1 MLKMIDVL
9 EQQLVQNFSDSLFT
23 QTDAIDDLFHEQL
36 KTVADIDLQNLIS
49 QFFSTENALE
59 LAQDLDIQA
68 DQIEAIQ
75 SGADLKDESLVAATA
90 KIVAYCLAVE
100 TNTLHQVEV
109 FESVQDYPM
118 EFAHIKKAA
127 KAAFLLL
134 KIVFEIIQI

>member
-59 LAQDLDIQA
+59 VAQDLDIQA

-90 KIVAYCLAVE
+90 KIVAYCLAIE

-109 FESVQDYPM
+109 FESLQDYPM
-118 EFAHIKKAA
+118 
-127 KAAFLLL
+127 
-134 KIVFEIIQI
+134 

>member
-59 LAQDLDIQA
+59 VAQDLDIQA

-75 SGADLKDESLVAATA
+75 SGADLKDESLVTATA
-90 KIVAYCLAVE
+90 KIVAYCLVIE
-100 TNTLHQVEV
+100 TNILHQVEV
-109 FESVQDYPM
+109 FESLQDYPM
-118 EFAHIKKAA
+118 
-127 KAAFLLL
+127 
-134 KIVFEIIQI
+134 